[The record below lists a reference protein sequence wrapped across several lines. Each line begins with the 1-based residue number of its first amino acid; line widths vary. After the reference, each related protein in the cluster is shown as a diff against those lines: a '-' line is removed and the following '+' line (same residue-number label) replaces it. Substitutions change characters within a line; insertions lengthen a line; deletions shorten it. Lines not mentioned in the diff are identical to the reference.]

1 MDMVER
7 YIAAV
12 QRELPEAKRNDIGRE
27 LKSNILDQLEALE
40 AQQQSLHQEDV
51 ARVLKALGRPREV
64 AVAYNPPQP
73 LISASL
79 MRLYANT
86 LYMVLG
92 VLLVIS
98 VIEVTGAWL
107 DGQIG
112 GVTHFIFGIASSFL
126 NSAYFAFTVITVAF
140 MVMTRSNSQHSPK
153 PKAQCDWSPERLP
166 AVQQSWQHIRL
177 DSIFTDLATL
187 LFLVMVIWYPLWS
200 NRSDSAFTAEALQ
213 ILTWFSPVIIIAIL
227 ASLWQL
233 RVRLW
238 SRAMLTLNI
247 AISFAFFAVAL
258 WLSQIEVV
266 QFSAEAMQNR
276 LGVAFAEHS
285 VRIILYSIALISGY
299 EIVRDIRRLF

>member
-12 QRELPEAKRNDIGRE
+12 QRELPEAKRDDIGRE

-64 AVAYNPPQP
+64 AVAYNLPQP

-107 DGQIG
+107 D
-112 GVTHFIFGIASSFL
+112 
-126 NSAYFAFTVITVAF
+126 
-140 MVMTRSNSQHSPK
+140 
-153 PKAQCDWSPERLP
+153 
-166 AVQQSWQHIRL
+166 
-177 DSIFTDLATL
+177 
-187 LFLVMVIWYPLWS
+187 
-200 NRSDSAFTAEALQ
+200 
-213 ILTWFSPVIIIAIL
+213 
-227 ASLWQL
+227 
-233 RVRLW
+233 
-238 SRAMLTLNI
+238 
-247 AISFAFFAVAL
+247 
-258 WLSQIEVV
+258 
-266 QFSAEAMQNR
+266 
-276 LGVAFAEHS
+276 
-285 VRIILYSIALISGY
+285 
-299 EIVRDIRRLF
+299 